1 MAAKKTAIPWL
12 MHDERELID
21 EFKRSPIG
29 HHSPGLQ
36 RLLNHMRGAPLANKY
51 CVFEVKPNREWQLA
65 KTPGQRRKTVE
76 DAGQTLHQKS
86 RCRVVRVSAT
96 LEIADRRDP
105 ARLRMHREKKKE

>member
-21 EFKRSPIG
+21 EFRRSPIG

-65 KTPGQRRKTVE
+65 KTPGQRGKPLKMLDKRFTKRA
-76 DAGQTLHQKS
+76 DAEWYVFRQRWKVLTGETL
-86 RCRVVRVSAT
+86 
-96 LEIADRRDP
+96 P
-105 ARLRMHREKKKE
+105 A